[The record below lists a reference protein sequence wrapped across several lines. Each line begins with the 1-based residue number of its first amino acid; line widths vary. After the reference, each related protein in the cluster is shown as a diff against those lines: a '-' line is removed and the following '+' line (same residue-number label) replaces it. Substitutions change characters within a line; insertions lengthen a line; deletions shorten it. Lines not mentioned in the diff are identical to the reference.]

1 MNKELILKYEK
12 EFDHWLKGGRVLR
25 LVGDNWIYV
34 SDNFKWIKS
43 NAVVI
48 DDKYVELRKALAMGK
63 TIQIK
68 NMFNERWIDLVN
80 IEFTGKPEYYR
91 VKEEPNFEVGFIVW
105 YLSPTDNT
113 VRVGRVVEV
122 QQYHLLFNN
131 GTVIRK
137 DYCYLFDG
145 VIPNEVLDV
154 LNIDKIKLNLR

>member
-12 EFDHWLKGGRVLR
+12 EFDYWLKGGRVLR

-34 SDNFKWIKS
+34 SDNFKWVKS

-68 NMFNERWIDLVN
+68 NMFNDSWIDLVN

-91 VKEEPNFEVGFIVW
+91 VKEEPEFKVGFIVW
-105 YLSPTDNT
+105 YLSPIDNT

-131 GTVIRK
+131 GAVIRK